1 MYWEI
6 GIKAISALF
15 QGFLLICLD
24 VGLCLIFI
32 VLLLSMASAYC
43 NFLLFFP
50 LLYLCV
56 SLSSVKFSSVQSL
69 SCVRLFATPWIA
81 TSQASLSITNSQ
93 SSPKLMSIQSMMPS
107 SHLILYCPLLLLP
120 PNPSQHQSFP
130 MSQLFAWG
138 GQSTGVSALASFPP
152 KKSQGWSPSE

>member
-107 SHLILYCPLLLLP
+107 SHLILYCPLLLLTSLGDFFGYKAYLYKIYMD
-120 PNPSQHQSFP
+120 NIE
-130 MSQLFAWG
+130 QLFFIISINCFQG
-138 GQSTGVSALASFPP
+138 KLPP
-152 KKSQGWSPSE
+152 F